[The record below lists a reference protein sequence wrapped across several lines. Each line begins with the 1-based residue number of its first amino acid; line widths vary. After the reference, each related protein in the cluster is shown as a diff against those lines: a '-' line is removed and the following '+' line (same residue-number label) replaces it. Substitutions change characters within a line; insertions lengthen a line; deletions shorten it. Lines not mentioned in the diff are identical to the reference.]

1 VNKFGEGKMGN
12 FRAAGVSDIDIAKLP
27 ETISDINDY

>member
-12 FRAAGVSDIDIAKLP
+12 FRGVCDIDIAKLP
-27 ETISDINDY
+27 DTISDINDY